1 MPQHEEPIALYC
13 PELKEL
19 MIDSGRVFLV
29 PDQNAATVKKANP
42 DTRFVKAWAVLHR
55 LIPASG
61 AVSVLEAP
69 QSAAA

>member
-1 MPQHEEPIALYC
+1 MPQREEPIALYC

-29 PDQNAATVKKANP
+29 PDQIAATVKKANP

-55 LIPASG
+55 LIPAPG